1 MTIWIAMLLGL
12 VQGLSEF
19 LPVSSSGHLILL
31 QRMFGVESDA
41 LFFTVMLHLATLVA
55 VLIVYRKMVWQLL
68 CHPFQKTVLYLIL
81 ALVPTVLVALL
92 FKKVP
97 PFDAFYEA
105 AESGAYLGVCF
116 LFTGCILTGSELVRR
131 PRKRLRGLH
140 NMRAGDALAIG
151 GMQAIG
157 VLPGVSRS
165 GSTIAGALFAGL
177 DRKAAAN
184 FSFLL
189 SIPSIV
195 GGAVLEVP
203 GALEA
208 DAAGIDWLCVAAGML
223 VAGVTGYF
231 AIRFMLR
238 VIKRRGLWGFA
249 IYAGLLGTAVLADQ
263 LFFHYF
269 F

>member
-12 VQGLSEF
+12 VQGLCEF

-31 QRMFGVESDA
+31 QRLFGVEENA
-41 LFFTVMLHLATLVA
+41 LFFTVMLHVATLIA
-55 VLIVYRKMVWQLL
+55 VLIVYRRMVWRLL
-68 CHPFQKTVLYLIL
+68 RHPFQKTVLYLIL
-81 ALVPTVLVALL
+81 ALVPTVLAALL

-116 LFTGCILTGSELVRR
+116 LFTACLLTASDLIRR
-131 PRKRLRGLH
+131 PRSRQRSLRS
-140 NMRAGDALAIG
+140 MRTADALAVG

-177 DRKAAAN
+177 DRKAAAD

-195 GGAVLEVP
+195 GGAVLEIP
-203 GALEA
+203 DALRE
-208 DAAGIDWLCVAAGML
+208 GFGNIDWLCVAAGML

-231 AIRFMLR
+231 AIRLMLAA
-238 VIKRRGLWGFA
+238 IKKRSLWGFA
-249 IYAGLLGTAVLADQ
+249 VYTGLLGAAILVDQ
-263 LFFHYF
+263 FFTHCF

>member
-12 VQGLSEF
+12 VQGLCEF

-55 VLIVYRKMVWQLL
+55 VLIVYRKLVWQLL

-140 NMRAGDALAIG
+140 NMRAG
-151 GMQAIG
+151 
-157 VLPGVSRS
+157 
-165 GSTIAGALFAGL
+165 STIAGARFAGL

-208 DAAGIDWLCVAAGML
+208 GAAGIDWLCVAAGML